1 MISLLRSQRLQLAMI
16 TVSIEMERERRRWAI
31 QMYLNNLEMYLNNQ
45 HEASG
50 MSLGI
55 NDALRDSKVTA
66 S

>member
-1 MISLLRSQRLQLAMI
+1 MI